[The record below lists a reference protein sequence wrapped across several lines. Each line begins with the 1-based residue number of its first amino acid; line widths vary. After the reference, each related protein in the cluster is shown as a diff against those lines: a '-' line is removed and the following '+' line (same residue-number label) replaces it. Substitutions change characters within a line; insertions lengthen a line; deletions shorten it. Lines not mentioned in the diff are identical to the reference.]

1 MFMLT
6 IYDKMSISPHK
17 SLSEHALAEV
27 LTKIYFKYFKNKM
40 SKNDFLDKF
49 KKLVNENFHNIL
61 KTNLAKI
68 YKNENKNNLSSFVI
82 LPACKFLNEYYLF
95 KIGLKSL
102 EKEFIYK
109 TYFY

>member
-1 MFMLT
+1 MAFWNNDRKGNRTFMLT

-49 KKLVNENFHNIL
+49 KK
-61 KTNLAKI
+61 T
-68 YKNENKNNLSSFVI
+68 
-82 LPACKFLNEYYLF
+82 C
-95 KIGLKSL
+95 
-102 EKEFIYK
+102 
-109 TYFY
+109 